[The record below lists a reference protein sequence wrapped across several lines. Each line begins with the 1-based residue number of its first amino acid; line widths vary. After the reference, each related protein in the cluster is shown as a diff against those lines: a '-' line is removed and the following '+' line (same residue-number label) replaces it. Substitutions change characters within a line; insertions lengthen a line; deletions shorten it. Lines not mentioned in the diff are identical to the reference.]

1 MKVSARYIAVV
12 VALSLAS
19 IALFYFLNLSNR
31 RAVEAKAM
39 DLAISEG
46 QTIEKVLS
54 KAAAGLLGQGD
65 APLIRFM
72 DEIFAND
79 QVIYVAIKR
88 AGRLLHAASKYEGY
102 LPLAGEPQPVRTFH
116 SPLGE
121 IIEVNATLRDRSGQ
135 SYSAHI
141 GYFFSA
147 IEEIRRAAK
156 RSLLLLTLLQA
167 AIVLVLVGFL
177 FSFNRQMGSKEIE
190 IQKEKEEKARLQ
202 EISLITAGINHE
214 IRNPLHSLYLSYQML
229 EPLLD
234 PADADAAFHSLA
246 LKREIKRI
254 QDIIERFSTL
264 THALP
269 VRKQPIDLAHFF
281 SERQAAWS
289 ALETGTRV
297 TVELEAG
304 ARLVSDQDLL
314 AQVLDNIVRNAAEAG
329 AGSIAIRL
337 FSRKGTVH
345 LSIRDDGQG
354 IKAEQLKFI
363 FDPFVSF
370 KSRGSGIGLAL
381 ARKIVLQLGGTIE
394 AASVEGRGAEFSIL
408 L

>member
-1 MKVSARYIAVV
+1 
-12 VALSLAS
+12 
-19 IALFYFLNLSNR
+19 
-31 RAVEAKAM
+31 
-39 DLAISEG
+39 
-46 QTIEKVLS
+46 
-54 KAAAGLLGQGD
+54 
-65 APLIRFM
+65 
-72 DEIFAND
+72 
-79 QVIYVAIKR
+79 
-88 AGRLLHAASKYEGY
+88 
-102 LPLAGEPQPVRTFH
+102 
-116 SPLGE
+116 
-121 IIEVNATLRDRSGQ
+121 VNATLRDRSGQ
-135 SYSAHI
+135 ETSAHI

-177 FSFNRQMGSKEIE
+177 FSFNRQMRRKEIE

-229 EPLLD
+229 EPRLD
-234 PADADAAFHSLA
+234 PADAEAVFHSLA

-264 THALP
+264 THSLP
-269 VRKQPIDLAHFF
+269 VRKQPIDLARFF
-281 SERQAAWS
+281 SERQAAWA
-289 ALETGTRV
+289 ALAAGPRI

-304 ARLVSDQDLL
+304 ASLVSDHDML

-337 FSRKGTVH
+337 FMRKGTVH

-354 IKAEQLKFI
+354 IKAEQLQFI

-381 ARKIVLQLGGTIE
+381 ARKIVMQLGGTIE
-394 AASVEGRGAEFSIL
+394 AASVEGRGAEFRIRL
-408 L
+408 

>member
-46 QTIEKVLS
+46 QTIEKVLG
-54 KAAAGLLGQGD
+54 KAASGLLGQGD

-79 QVIYVAIKR
+79 QVIYVAIQR
-88 AGRLLHAASKYEGY
+88 SGRLLHAASKYEGY
-102 LPLAGEPQPVRTFH
+102 LPLGGDPQPVRTFR

-121 IIEVNATLRDRSGQ
+121 IIEVSATLRDRSGLET
-135 SYSAHI
+135 SAHI

-177 FSFNRQMGSKEIE
+177 FSFNRQMGRKEIE
-190 IQKEKEEKARLQ
+190 IQKEKEEKEKLQ

-229 EPLLD
+229 EPRLD
-234 PADADAAFHSLA
+234 PADADAAFHSQA

-264 THALP
+264 THSLP
-269 VRKQPIDLAHFF
+269 VRKQPIDLAQFF
-281 SERQAAWS
+281 SERQAAWA

-304 ARLVSDQDLL
+304 ARLVSDRDLL

-329 AGSIAIRL
+329 ARSVAIRL
-337 FSRKGTVH
+337 FSRRGTVH
-345 LSIRDDGQG
+345 LSVRDDGQG

-363 FDPFVSF
+363 FDPFMSF

-381 ARKIVLQLGGTIE
+381 ARKIVMQLGGTIE
-394 AASVEGRGAEFSIL
+394 AASVEGRGAEFRIHL
-408 L
+408 